1 MTLHFTSF
9 FLGDSM
15 TTEFSFEAEPP
26 QDLIDYVVGIESGSW
41 LDTLR
46 RGRNVLRDNAQ
57 QSAAFLLNPE
67 RDEGFSRTERLAVA
81 SFVAGLHGEQDIYRL
96 YLGLLER
103 SGEGHALSAAIRQ
116 FVSEGRTRGPYGA
129 YPKGALSKED
139 LNGLV
144 FDVSAGKIGNR
155 LSAALKHAHLL
166 VYHPRDA
173 SADALEALQQAGWS
187 ETAIVTLSQLVS
199 FLTFQVRIIHGL
211 TVLRHAGPAV
221 GQGLPES
228 TS

>member
-1 MTLHFTSF
+1 MTE
-9 FLGDSM
+9 G
-15 TTEFSFEAEPP
+15 FSFESDPP
-26 QDLIDYVVGIESGSW
+26 QDLIDSVVGIGAGSW

-46 RGRNVLRDNAQ
+46 RGRSVLRDNAQ
-57 QSAAFLLNPE
+57 QSAALLLHPE

-96 YLGLLER
+96 YLNLLER
-103 SGEGHALSAAIRQ
+103 SGDGDALPAAIRQ
-116 FVSEGRTRGPYGA
+116 FVRDGRTRGPYGA
-129 YPKGALSKED
+129 YPQGTLSTED

-144 FDVSAGKIGNR
+144 FDVSAAEIGTR

-173 SADALEALQQAGWS
+173 SAGALEALQEAGWS